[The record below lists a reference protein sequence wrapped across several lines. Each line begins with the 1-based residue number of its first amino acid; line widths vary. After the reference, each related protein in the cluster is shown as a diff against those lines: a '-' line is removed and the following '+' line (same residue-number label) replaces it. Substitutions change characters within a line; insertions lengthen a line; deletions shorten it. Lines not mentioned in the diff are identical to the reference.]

1 MASPEYNNNGL
12 DYKVSQFL
20 GAKGILFLDGLN
32 KNNKAFD
39 KYALRHLIE
48 RMIRD
53 SNDYEINSISY
64 NGNSQGYIDIY
75 IDNTDPIPFKYSS
88 ILISNN
94 LIQLNHDYTYDNSS
108 YILNIDNIESNNFV
122 ESSNDLDTDNK
133 KSIRIYFTVSWWDTL
148 LLWDFP
154 FNIDGA
160 LERGHVCDWCYW
172 FLSGQ
177 EYKVPIYSYMTF
189 DVEYP
194 ISNPINESKRITN
207 ENSSN
212 RISYLYIL
220 TTKAPTTS
228 DGITQSNA
236 SISIGSK
243 NIGLGLS
250 LCCVPLLNG
259 RFYRY
264 NRSGTTENANV
275 AGYGV
280 DNITDSSVVGMW
292 VGDFSAIYTANN
304 EDISANTGSHNAYI
318 DIEVKFYGTST
329 GTNIRC
335 MCAMSSISPMG
346 LNVSDFSDGSNL
358 MYRQPYY
365 RHYIGNAGE
374 TIYWEYFLE
383 RDIPKLHVFPYYK
396 CYIEK
401 ASDIVSVPT
410 QFCLDREIGN
420 INYNG
425 YGTSY
430 FIYVNSYVLSEESK
444 YFQLADFGAFPP
456 TSVNDYFTRVNALMT
471 GRQAN
476 ADLFTSISQVVGS
489 IMSFN
494 VGGALANIGGVAN
507 STFNKT
513 KVDSSME
520 KLLRDGENGTIVN
533 SGAVANMLVGNIK
546 ISHTRLNRINFF
558 EIAED
563 IAIHG
568 VSTNIR
574 LKDVLS
580 GALCVDGNVREIH
593 KRKRYNYVKTV
604 YCDFEIGTALNVT
617 NTTLNNFIVTQI
629 TDMFNNGVFLHMLK
643 SDDVSNWFKLKVPNY
658 LENLYDEDLIDPLL
672 RY

>member
-12 DYKVSQFL
+12 DYKISQFL
-20 GAKGILFLDGLN
+20 KARDILFLDGLN

-39 KYALRHLIE
+39 YNALRNLINQ
-48 RMIRD
+48 MISDGNRYRVGD
-53 SNDYEINSISY
+53 ISY

-75 IDNTDPIPFKYSS
+75 ILNSDPIPFKYSS
-88 ILISNN
+88 MLISNRLMLTN
-94 LIQLNHDYTYDNSS
+94 RSYTYENSS
-108 YILNIDNIESNNFV
+108 YIVNIDNIEVNNFV
-122 ESSNDLDTDNK
+122 DLSENLNDDFK
-133 KSIRIYFTVSWWDTL
+133 KSIRIYFTISWWDTL
-148 LLWDFP
+148 LLWKFP

-160 LERGHVCDWCYW
+160 LERGHVCDWCNW
-172 FLSGQ
+172 IDKSNTH
-177 EYKVPIYSYMTF
+177 KVPIYSYMTF
-189 DVEYP
+189 DTEYP

-207 ENSSN
+207 ENSSP

-220 TTKAPTTS
+220 TTKAPITS
-228 DGITQSNA
+228 DGNTQSLA
-236 SISIGSK
+236 EISIGYK

-250 LCCVPLLNG
+250 LCCVPLYDG
-259 RFYRY
+259 RFYKYDRGGVIE
-264 NRSGTTENANV
+264 NSGV
-275 AGYGV
+275 AGYGI

-292 VGDFSAIYTANN
+292 IGDFSSFYTANGMN
-304 EDISANTGSHNAYI
+304 IIADTTNHNAYI
-318 DIEVKFYGTST
+318 DIEVKFYGTNAGS
-329 GTNIRC
+329 NIRC
-335 MCAMSSISPMG
+335 VCAMKSISPIS
-346 LNVSDFSDGSNL
+346 LYISDFSDGSNL
-358 MYRQPYY
+358 MYKQPYY

-410 QFCLDREIGN
+410 QFCLYSEIGN

-425 YGTSY
+425 YGTAY
-430 FIYVNSYVLSEESK
+430 FIYADSYVLSEESK
-444 YFQLADFGAFPP
+444 YFQLADFGSFQP
-456 TSVNDYFTRVNALMT
+456 TSTNDYFTRINALMT

-476 ADLFTSISQVVGS
+476 SDLFTSISQVVGS

-513 KVDSSME
+513 KVDASME

-546 ISHTRLNRINFF
+546 ISHTRLNKINFY

-563 IAIHG
+563 LAIHG
-568 VSTNIR
+568 VTTNIR
-574 LKDVLS
+574 LKDVLD
-580 GALCVDGNVREIH
+580 GALCTDGSVRPIH
-593 KRKRYNYVKTV
+593 KRRRYNYVKTV
-604 YCDFEIGTALNVT
+604 YCDFEIGTALNVA

-629 TDMFNNGVFLHMLK
+629 TDMFNNGVFLHSLNT
-643 SDDVSNWFKLKVPNY
+643 DDVNNWFKLKVPNY
-658 LENLYDEDLIDPLL
+658 LEKLYDEEIVDPLL
-672 RY
+672 KY